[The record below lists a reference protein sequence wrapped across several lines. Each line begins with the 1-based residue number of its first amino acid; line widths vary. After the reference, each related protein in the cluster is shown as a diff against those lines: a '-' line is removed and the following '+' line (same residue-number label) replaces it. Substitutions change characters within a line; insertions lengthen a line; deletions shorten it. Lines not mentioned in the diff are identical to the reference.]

1 MKNSMHVKG
10 KHVILSLVLFVF
22 GYLVAISYEQA
33 QQLLEEEPASAEEW
47 DRAFYYRQQL
57 IDFEE
62 RNHALEQEINDLRVE
77 LLKMETSLSEEQQ
90 NLMSAVELKRELQ
103 AYVGEL
109 AIEGEGV
116 FVTLKDQDYVPDSA
130 NVNDYIVH
138 DRHVQLVINE
148 LLSAGA
154 EAIEINGQR
163 IFHNSHV
170 FCVGPVIT
178 IDGTTYPA
186 PFTIKAI
193 GNQETLMASLNLE
206 QGVIDQLVNEKIE
219 VEFGKT
225 HVQMTPK

>member
-1 MKNSMHVKG
+1 MHVNG

-22 GYLVAISYEQA
+22 GYLVAVSYEQA
-33 QQLLEEEPASAEEW
+33 QHLLEDDPVSVEEW

-62 RNHALEQEINDLRVE
+62 RNNALEQQINDLRVD
-77 LLKMETSLSEEQQ
+77 LLQMETSLSEEQQ

-109 AIEGEGV
+109 AVEGPGV
-116 FVTLKDQDYVPDSA
+116 FITLKDQDYVPDSA

-163 IFHNSHV
+163 LLHNSHV

-178 IDGTTYPA
+178 VDGTTHPA
-186 PFTIKAI
+186 PFTIEAI
-193 GNQETLMASLNLE
+193 GNQDTLRQTLELE
-206 QGVIDQLVNEKIE
+206 QGVIDQLVNERIE
-219 VEFGKT
+219 VEYGEKQ
-225 HVQMTPK
+225 VEMTPQ

>member
-1 MKNSMHVKG
+1 MHVKG

-22 GYLVAISYEQA
+22 GYLVAVSYEQA
-33 QQLLEEEPASAEEW
+33 QILLDDDPVSVEEW

-62 RNHALEQEINDLRVE
+62 RNNALEQQINDLRVE
-77 LLKMETSLSEEQQ
+77 LLQMETSLSEEQQ

-109 AIEGEGV
+109 AVEGPGV
-116 FVTLKDQDYVPDSA
+116 FITLKDQDYVPDEA

-163 IFHNSHV
+163 IFHHSHV

-178 IDGTTYPA
+178 VDGKTHPA
-186 PFTIKAI
+186 PFTIEAI
-193 GNQETLMASLNLE
+193 GDQDTLRQSLELE
-206 QGVIDQLVNEKIE
+206 QGVIDQLVNERIE
-219 VEFGKT
+219 VEYGEKR
-225 HVQMTPK
+225 VEMTPQ